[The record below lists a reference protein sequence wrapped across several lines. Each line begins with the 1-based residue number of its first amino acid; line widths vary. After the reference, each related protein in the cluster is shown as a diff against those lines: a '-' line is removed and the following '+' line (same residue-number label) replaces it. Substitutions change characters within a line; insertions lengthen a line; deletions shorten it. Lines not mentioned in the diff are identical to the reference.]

1 MTRRPSPAPED
12 STMRTLATLRAAASL
27 LVVAVALTVAPGAAA
42 AATELTMYYPIAVG
56 GPIPK
61 LIDGM
66 IAEFEKAHPDITVK
80 AVYAGNYDDT
90 RVRALAAIRGNQP
103 AQLSVLFSI
112 DLFELIDQ
120 DAIVPIDELVTAADR
135 SWLESFYPALMEN
148 SRYGGKTWGIPFQRS
163 TIVLYWNKDA
173 FKEAGLDPNRPPASW
188 ADMVETGKRLVKKD
202 ASGNVTRYG
211 LMIPST
217 GYPYWMFQALAR
229 QNGEVLMNQDG
240 NRTFF
245 DKPAVV
251 EALELW
257 RDFGGKHGVMPRGT
271 VEWGTLREA
280 FLQSRTAMMW
290 HTTGNLTAVRKDAK
304 FDFGVAMLP
313 AAKQRGTPTGGGNFY
328 VFKKASPAERKAALT
343 FIKWMTAPERAAQW
357 SIETGYVGVTKDAY
371 ETPALKK
378 YTAEFPAAAVARDQF
393 QYAVAEFSVHENARV
408 KKFLDDA
415 IQAALTGG
423 KEPKAALG
431 EAQAQAERV
440 LSRYRR

>member
-1 MTRRPSPAPED
+1 
-12 STMRTLATLRAAASL
+12 MRTVL
-27 LVVAVALTVAPGAAA
+27 LVVLALLVSAGPAI

-56 GPIPK
+56 GPIPA

-66 IAEFEKAHPDITVK
+66 IADFEKGHPDIKVK

-90 RVRALAAIRGNQP
+90 RTKALAALKAGQP
-103 AQLSVLFSI
+103 VQLSVLFSI

-120 DAIVPIDELVTAADR
+120 DAIVPFDESVTAADR
-135 SWLESFYPALMEN
+135 KWLDSFYPALMEN

-173 FKEAGLDPNRPPASW
+173 FKEAGLDPQKPPATW
-188 ADMVETGKRLVKKD
+188 TEMLEMGKRLVKKD
-202 ASGNVTRYG
+202 GAGNVSRYG
-211 LMIPST
+211 VMIPST
-217 GYPYWMFQALAR
+217 GYAYWMFQALAR
-229 QNGEVLMNQDG
+229 ENGEVLMNPDG

-245 DKPAVV
+245 DKPAVG

-257 RDFGGKHGVMPRGT
+257 RDLGGKHGVMPKGT

-280 FLQSRTAMMW
+280 FLQGKTAMMW

-313 AAKQRGTPTGGGNFY
+313 ASKMRGSPTGGGNFY
-328 VFKKASPAERKAALT
+328 LFKKASPAERQAAVT
-343 FIKWMTAPERAAQW
+343 FIKWMTSPERAAQW
-357 SIETGYVGVTKDAY
+357 SIETGYVAVTKDAY
-371 ETPALKK
+371 ETPALRK
-378 YTAEFPAAAVARDQF
+378 YVSEFPAAAVARDQF

-415 IQAALTGG
+415 IQASLTGG
-423 KEPKAALG
+423 KEPKAALT
-431 EAQAQAERV
+431 EAQSQAERV

>member
-1 MTRRPSPAPED
+1 MKEERA
-12 STMRTLATLRAAASL
+12 MRTVL
-27 LVVAVALTVAPGAAA
+27 LVVLALLVSAGPAI

-56 GPIPK
+56 GPIPA

-66 IAEFEKAHPDITVK
+66 IADFEKGHPDIKVK

-90 RVRALAAIRGNQP
+90 RTKALAALKAGQP
-103 AQLSVLFSI
+103 VQLSVLFSI

-120 DAIVPIDELVTAADR
+120 DAIVPFDESVTAGDR
-135 SWLESFYPALMEN
+135 KWLDSFYPALMEN

-173 FKEAGLDPNRPPASW
+173 FKEAGLDPQKPPATW
-188 ADMVETGKRLVKKD
+188 TEMLEMGKRLVKKD
-202 ASGNVTRYG
+202 GAGNVSRYG
-211 LMIPST
+211 VMIPST
-217 GYPYWMFQALAR
+217 GYAYWMFQALAR
-229 QNGEVLMNQDG
+229 ENGEVLMNPDG

-245 DKPAVV
+245 DKPAVG

-257 RDFGGKHGVMPRGT
+257 RDLGGKHGVMPKGT

-280 FLQSRTAMMW
+280 FLQGKTAMMW

-313 AAKQRGTPTGGGNFY
+313 ASKMRGSPTGGGNFY
-328 VFKKASPAERKAALT
+328 LFKKASPAERQAAVT
-343 FIKWMTAPERAAQW
+343 FIKWMTSPERAAQW
-357 SIETGYVGVTKDAY
+357 SIETGYVAVTKDAY
-371 ETPALKK
+371 ETPALRK
-378 YTAEFPAAAVARDQF
+378 YVSEFPAAAVARDQF

-415 IQAALTGG
+415 IQASLTGG
-423 KEPKAALG
+423 KEPKAALT
-431 EAQAQAERV
+431 EAQSQAERV

>member
-1 MTRRPSPAPED
+1 MQAPM
-12 STMRTLATLRAAASL
+12 SSRGTGRMAFILFAALVLALG
-27 LVVAVALTVAPGAAA
+27 PGAVRAV
-42 AATELTMYYPIAVG
+42 TELTMYYPIAVG

-66 IAEFEKAHPDITVK
+66 IADFEKTHPDVKVK

-90 RVRALAAIRGNQP
+90 RTKALAALRGGQP
-103 AQLSVLFSI
+103 VQLSVLFSI
-112 DLFELIDQ
+112 DVFELMSQ
-120 DAIVPIDELVTAADR
+120 EAIVSFDELVSPADKG
-135 SWLESFYPALMEN
+135 WLDSFYPALMEN
-148 SRYGGKTWGIPFQRS
+148 SRVGGKTWGIPFQRS

-173 FKEAGLDPNRPPASW
+173 FKDAGLDPNRPPASW
-188 ADMVETGKRLVKKD
+188 SEMLDMSRRLTKKD

-211 LMIPST
+211 VMIPST

-229 QNGEVLMNQDG
+229 ENGEVLMNQDG

-251 EALELW
+251 DALEFW
-257 RDFGGKHGVMPRGT
+257 RDLGSKHGVMPKGT

-280 FLQSRTAMMW
+280 FLQGKTAMMW
-290 HTTGNLTAVRKDAK
+290 HTTGNLTPVRKEAK

-313 AAKQRGTPTGGGNFY
+313 ASKQRGTPTGGGNFY
-328 VFKKASPAERKAALT
+328 VFRKASPTERGAALT
-343 FIKWMTAPERAAQW
+343 FIKWITSPERAAQW
-357 SIETGYVGVTKDAY
+357 SIETGYVGVTRDAY

-378 YTAEFPAAAVARDQF
+378 YVAEFPAAAVARDQF
-393 QYAVAEFSVHENARV
+393 QYAVAEFSVNENARV
-408 KKFLDDA
+408 KKLLDDA

-423 KEPKAALG
+423 KEPRAALT

-440 LSRYRR
+440 LARYRR